1 MADVTN
7 SGCTDP
13 VQRMQKLNEW
23 RQQLEDSIAQKQDRQ
38 YLIEHEIS
46 ECQKEITKR
55 STAENCHD

>member
-13 VQRMQKLNEW
+13 VQRMQKLVAW
-23 RQQLEDSIAQKQDRQ
+23 QQQLEDSIAQKQDRH